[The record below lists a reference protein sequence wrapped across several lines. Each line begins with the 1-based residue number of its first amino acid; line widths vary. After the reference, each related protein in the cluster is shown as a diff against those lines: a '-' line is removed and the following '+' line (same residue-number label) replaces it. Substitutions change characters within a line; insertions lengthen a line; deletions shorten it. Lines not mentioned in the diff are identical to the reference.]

1 MKEGDS
7 HSSNALLLEVLSNGN
22 HFVLIHCL
30 GDRALYVHPRTN
42 LTDEL
47 EWQPMHAS
55 YARRMQTER
64 LIISIVALAG
74 SALPYIVVGS
84 DFAPTVPIWLLVI
97 IFAIPFLGWPLISVP
112 RRGYVVRDKDIIF
125 RSGVL
130 WRSVTAVPF
139 NRVQHVETSNTPL
152 DRKFGLANLQIYT
165 AGGSAGDLSISGLG
179 ADVAERLRVY
189 VLDKVGISIEDH

>member
-1 MKEGDS
+1 MFRNSEI
-7 HSSNALLLEVLSNGN
+7 ALEDLP
-22 HFVLIHCL
+22 
-30 GDRALYVHPRTN
+30 D
-42 LTDEL
+42 TDEL
-47 EWQPMHAS
+47 EWQPMHPS
-55 YARRMQTER
+55 YARRMQMER
-64 LIISIVALAG
+64 LIITLIALAG
-74 SALPYIVVGS
+74 SAVPYIVVGS
-84 DFAPTVPIWLLVI
+84 AFAPTVPIWALVI
-97 IFAIPFLGWPLISVP
+97 ILAVPFLSWPLISVP

-125 RSGVL
+125 KSGVF

-189 VLDKVGISIEDH
+189 VLDKVGISIEDN